1 MFAQSRWRVPIISFN
16 MPAATSTTVPPNPPR
31 PTQPPVQP
39 QRQDF
44 FDRIHAFW
52 QRVTEGLELQQLWAQ
67 FQKEA
72 RTGYRLYSS
81 DVESRSAQPVAG
93 PKPSHW
99 QTAKDFFWAILMKL
113 SPAKRVVLLVGL
125 IMLLMG
131 SLQFTTGDMRT
142 SLDLRTL
149 GGLFILLLLVLETAD
164 RVVMKR
170 DLEIA
175 RDIQHWLVP
184 SESPPVPRLDIDF
197 VTRPANTVAGDYYDV
212 IPRAEP
218 GRYLIVVADVAGK
231 SMPAA
236 LLMATF
242 QASLKTL
249 SFASPSLIELVYGLN
264 RYACD
269 HSIQGTRFTTA
280 FIAEYDSSNCTFSY
294 VNAGHNPPVLLR
306 GADVIHLNEG
316 GVPLGILQDAKYD
329 AGQIQLRS
337 GDLLAIYTDGVVEAE
352 NVSGHEFGESM
363 MINSLRSVPG
373 GTAKQVI
380 RQLMANIEGFVA
392 TAPQHDDITCL
403 VMRCT
408 T

>member
-1 MFAQSRWRVPIISFN
+1 MYVRKP
-16 MPAATSTTVPPNPPR
+16 
-31 PTQPPVQP
+31 
-39 QRQDF
+39 DF

-52 QRVTEGLELQQLWAQ
+52 QRVTEGLELQQLWNQ
-67 FQKEA
+67 FQTEA
-72 RTGYRLYSS
+72 RSGYRLYSR
-81 DVESRSAQPVAG
+81 DVEARGTQPQFG
-93 PKPSHW
+93 LKPTRW

-113 SPAKRVVLLVGL
+113 SPAKRVILLIGL
-125 IMLLMG
+125 VMLCMG
-131 SLQFTTGDMRT
+131 SFQFTMGNSQA
-142 SLDLRTL
+142 SLDLRTI
-149 GGLFILLLLVLETAD
+149 GGLLILMLLILETAD

-175 RDIQHWLVP
+175 REIQHWLVP
-184 SESPPVPRLDIDF
+184 SEAPKVPGLDIDF

-212 IPRAEP
+212 VPRAEP
-218 GRYLIVVADVAGK
+218 GKFLIAVADVAGK

-249 SFASPSLIELVYGLN
+249 SAASPSLLDLVFGLN

-269 HSIQGTRFTTA
+269 HSVQGTRFTTA
-280 FIAEYDSSNCTFSY
+280 FLAEYDSSSCTLTY

-306 GADVIHLNEG
+306 GPDVLHLTEG
-316 GVPLGILQDAKYD
+316 GVPFGILHDAKYNS
-329 AGQIQLRS
+329 GQVRLRS
-337 GDLLAIYTDGVVEAE
+337 NDLLAIYTDGVVEAE
-352 NVSGHEFGESM
+352 NVAGQEFGENM
-363 MINSLRSVPG
+363 MVNALRSVPG

-403 VMRCT
+403 VLRCT
-408 T
+408 

>member
-1 MFAQSRWRVPIISFN
+1 MSAAPSFRQGPNTAPPI
-16 MPAATSTTVPPNPPR
+16 PPGQR
-31 PTQPPVQP
+31 P
-39 QRQDF
+39 DF
-44 FDRIHAFW
+44 FDRTRAFW

-67 FQKEA
+67 FQTEA
-72 RTGYRLYSS
+72 RSGYRLYSR
-81 DVESRSAQPVAG
+81 DVEARAPQPHPGSKAT
-93 PKPSHW
+93 HW
-99 QTAKDFFWAILMKL
+99 QTIKEFFWAILMKL

-125 IMLLMG
+125 VMLLIG
-131 SLQFTTGDMRT
+131 SVQFTTGDVQT

-149 GGLFILLLLVLETAD
+149 GELLILLLLVLETAD

-175 RDIQHWLVP
+175 REIQHWLVP
-184 SESPPVPRLDIDF
+184 SESPVVPGLDIDF

-212 IPRAEP
+212 VPRLE
-218 GRYLIVVADVAGK
+218 GGKYLVAVADVAGK

-249 SFASPSLIELVYGLN
+249 SFSSPSLIDLVYGLN

-280 FIAEYDSSNCTFSY
+280 FIAEYDSSNCTLTY
-294 VNAGHNPPVLLR
+294 VNAGHNPPILLR
-306 GADVIHLNEG
+306 GADVVHLSEG
-316 GVPLGILQDAKYD
+316 GVPLGILHDAKYD
-329 AGQIQLRS
+329 SGQVQLHS

-352 NVSGHEFGESM
+352 NVAGQEFGEPM
-363 MINSLRSVPG
+363 FINALRSVPG

-380 RQLMANIEGFVA
+380 RQLMVNIEGFVA

-403 VMRCT
+403 VLRCT
-408 T
+408 N

>member
-1 MFAQSRWRVPIISFN
+1 MS
-16 MPAATSTTVPPNPPR
+16 AAPSAAAPPQPPR
-31 PTQPPVQP
+31 PTQPSIHPP
-39 QRQDF
+39 RPDF
-44 FDRIHAFW
+44 FDRIHSFW
-52 QRVTEGLELQQLWAQ
+52 QRVTEGLELQQLWNQ
-67 FQKEA
+67 FQTEA
-72 RTGYRLYSS
+72 RSGYRLYSR
-81 DVESRSAQPVAG
+81 DVEARATQPQPG
-93 PKPSHW
+93 IRRGHW

-113 SPAKRVVLLVGL
+113 SPAKRVVLLIGL
-125 IMLLMG
+125 VMLFMG
-131 SLQFTTGDMRT
+131 AIQFTTGDTKT
-142 SLDLRTL
+142 SLDFRTL
-149 GGLFILLLLVLETAD
+149 GALLILMLLILETAD

-175 RDIQHWLVP
+175 REIQHWLVP
-184 SESPPVPRLDIDF
+184 SEAPNVPGLDIDF

-212 IPRAEP
+212 VPRAEP
-218 GRYLIVVADVAGK
+218 GKYLIAVADVAGK

-249 SFASPSLIELVYGLN
+249 SAASPSLPDLVLGLN

-280 FIAEYDSSNCTFSY
+280 FLAEYDSTSCSLTY

-306 GADVIHLNEG
+306 GMDVLHLTEG
-316 GVPLGILQDAKYD
+316 GVPLGILKDAKYD
-329 AGQIQLRS
+329 SGQIQLGS

-352 NVSGHEFGESM
+352 NVAGQEFGENL

-380 RQLMANIEGFVA
+380 RQLMVNIEGFVA

-403 VMRCT
+403 VLRCT
-408 T
+408 A